1 MSKLGGSGDITFPQ
15 ENFKFKSSKMAI
27 NASKTAKSDRLMES
41 VIITLALKTT
51 SYNLAPMLDQN

>member
-27 NASKTAKSDRLMES
+27 NASKTANSDRLMES
-41 VIITLALKTT
+41 VIITLALKT
-51 SYNLAPMLDQN
+51 NE